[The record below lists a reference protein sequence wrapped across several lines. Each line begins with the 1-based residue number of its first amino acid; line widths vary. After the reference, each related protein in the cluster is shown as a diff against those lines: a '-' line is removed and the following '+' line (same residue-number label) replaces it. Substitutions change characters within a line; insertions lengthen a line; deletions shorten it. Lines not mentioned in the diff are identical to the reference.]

1 MRRTDI
7 IAALVA
13 RGYKAEAKETIKNG
27 VVFEGIMIRGDDV
40 IAPVIYTEQLI
51 RDAEAKGEKL
61 SDVVAEII
69 RAYEQSRHTEVSVA
83 DLMNPENFLGNVY
96 IGLQKESEES
106 LVKRPTEY
114 SGIESYM
121 YVRGGRDYT
130 MKVTPD
136 YLKYVE
142 IDSEKAWKA
151 AEHNTFLESTIRS
164 LRAVMADMCGVP
176 EEEIPEAGDLFVVTN
191 HSKVKGASAIL
202 NKDMLR
208 MFAKRNGVSKLVVL
222 PSSIH
227 EIILVKDEGQ
237 FSSKELEDMV
247 IDVNAS
253 VVNPKDQLT
262 DTAYHY
268 DSKDHIFEKADK
280 FEQRM
285 TEKAAQKNAEKIA
298 TRKSERVS
306 EKDSLRDSLKD
317 KKSKV
322 KQKEAKASDV
332 VKKNRGG
339 EIR

>member
-51 RDAEAKGEKL
+51 RDAEAKGENL

-227 EIILVKDEGQ
+227 EMLVLPYDT
-237 FSSKELEDMV
+237 SIDMDAMSAMV
-247 IDVNAS
+247 REINQSQVA
-253 VVNPKDQLT
+253 PEERLT
-262 DTAYHY
+262 DQAYL
-268 DSKDHIFEKADK
+268 INV
-280 FEQRM
+280 Q
-285 TEKAAQKNAEKIA
+285 
-298 TRKSERVS
+298 
-306 EKDSLRDSLKD
+306 
-317 KKSKV
+317 
-322 KQKEAKASDV
+322 
-332 VKKNRGG
+332 
-339 EIR
+339 